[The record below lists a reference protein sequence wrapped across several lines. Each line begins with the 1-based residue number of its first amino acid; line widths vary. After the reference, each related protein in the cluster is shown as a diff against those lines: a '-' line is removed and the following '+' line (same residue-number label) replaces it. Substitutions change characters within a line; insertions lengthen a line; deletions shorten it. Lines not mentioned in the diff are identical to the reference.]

1 MAQAPAEAQATAF
14 KLPGSVP
21 KGTNVRID
29 GSSSMA
35 AVNRVLEQRFE
46 KQYPGTK
53 VTAASA
59 GTPQGLQALVNGKV
73 DLAAIGRP
81 LTAAEKAKGLAAV
94 QIGRDKIA
102 IVVSPNNPFTKSL
115 NSSQFAKMF
124 RGEIK
129 NWSEVGG
136 PSAPVQFIDRP
147 ASSDTRQAFQNYP
160 VFKQGKFETG
170 STAKKLNVDTTAALV
185 KQLGKNGIGYTT
197 SNQLK
202 NQAAA
207 KALPMQGVSPSDPR
221 YPFSQPLY
229 YVYNAAK
236 PSPAAQAFLGFATA
250 PISQTAI
257 AQAGVADPVS
267 TSAGAAKAGTGAAGT
282 SASPAGDQ
290 TTYNAAKPSAA
301 KPSKAN
307 GSGSGGGL
315 FGFLPSF
322 GGDGTAST
330 GRADGL
336 NWWWLF
342 PIASGAGLLWL
353 LGKSR
358 RSGSRT
364 GGYGSNEFPEET
376 HDQGFTPPEVDRS
389 TEQLGVGRVDNI
401 REDRA
406 ARQWGREPSQAS
418 SFQADSSQAGFVAT
432 PDQTIES
439 DGLIGDPIVDI
450 GDPIV
455 DSANSAPLNSA
466 GFAGAVAAGTGAAAW
481 SASGNRN
488 MAGRGG
494 ESRVVLKARSPQEVE
509 AYWDI
514 APEQMQSLRQQGGNN
529 LAIRLYDVT
538 DIDLD
543 TQSPHSVQQFDCD
556 ELTHR
561 QRLAIATPDRDYLA
575 ELGSLNRSSQWIS
588 IARSAQVHV
597 PASST
602 FLGRTAQTG
611 GATVAGGTTL
621 AGGAVDSD
629 RPFLAG
635 DRDSAIGQPEP
646 QNWTTEEQ
654 SAQRAT
660 PKESSQGRSSNVF
673 EGLKQKASDV
683 AEDTTQAG
691 NAALTGGAAAATGA
705 AAAAWSFLSGKNA
718 ERTPTLEREA
728 LEREPARNSSAPPNG
743 SEVDSSDRTIDRYDS
758 SAVGT
763 SVSRPAGM
771 STAPEGHIVLTARN
785 PQWAYAYWDVPR
797 SQRAAVNRVDQNLVL
812 RLYDVTDIN
821 LEHEAPERFQQF
833 DVDDLALS
841 CDVPI
846 PQSDRTYMVELGYAS
861 GREYWTVL
869 ARSTPVRISNK

>member
-29 GSSSMA
+29 GSSSMV

-59 GTPQGLQALVNGKV
+59 GAPQGLQALVNGKV

-185 KQLGKNGIGYTT
+185 KQLGKTGIGYTT

-202 NQAAA
+202 NQSGA
-207 KALPMQGVSPSDPR
+207 KALPMQGIAPSDPR

-250 PISQTAI
+250 PASQTAI

-267 TSAGAAKAGTGAAGT
+267 ASAGAVKAGTGVAGT

-290 TTYNAAKPSAA
+290 STYNAA

-322 GGDGTAST
+322 GGDGTANA

-364 GGYGSNEFPEET
+364 GGYGSNEFQEET
-376 HDQGFTPPEVDRS
+376 PGQGFTPPETDRS
-389 TEQLGVGRVDNI
+389 TEQLGAGRVDNI
-401 REDRA
+401 QEDRA
-406 ARQWGREPSQAS
+406 ARQWGREPSQAGS
-418 SFQADSSQAGFVAT
+418 LQADSSQASFVET

-439 DGLIGDPIVDI
+439 DDLIGDPIVEM

-466 GFAGAVAAGTGAAAW
+466 GFAGGVAAGTGAAAW

-494 ESRVVLKARSPQEVE
+494 ESRVVLKARSPQEIE

-575 ELGSLNRSSQWIS
+575 ELGSLNASSQWIS
-588 IARSAQVHV
+588 IARSAHVHV

-621 AGGAVDSD
+621 AGGAVNSD

-635 DRDSAIGQPEP
+635 DRDSAIGQPDF

-660 PKESSQGRSSNVF
+660 PKESPQDGSGNVF
-673 EGLKQKASDV
+673 EGLKQKAPDV
-683 AEDTTQAG
+683 AEDTTQTE

-705 AAAAWSFLSGKNA
+705 AAAWSFLSGKNV
-718 ERTPTLEREA
+718 ERTSRLERETLERE
-728 LEREPARNSSAPPNG
+728 PTRNASAPPNG

-763 SVSRPAGM
+763 NVSHQAGM
-771 STAPEGHIVLTARN
+771 STALEGRTVPEGRIVLTARN
-785 PQWAYAYWDVPR
+785 AQWAYAYWDVPR

-821 LEHEAPERFQQF
+821 LEEQAPERFQQF

-841 CDVPI
+841 CDLPI
-846 PQSDRTYMVELGYAS
+846 PQSNRTYMVELGYAS
-861 GREYWTVL
+861 GREYWAVL
-869 ARSTPVRISNK
+869 ARSTPVRISDQ